1 MTEKPPKAAPKN
13 KSSKL
18 LAVKTYAVQCSNC
31 MKWRSI
37 GTEEEYMDIRSK
49 VEPFLCGDGKS
60 NVSCEDPADVE
71 MKVDASHMWV
81 NDKDGIPRTPDG
93 FKRIMVPRS
102 DYSKIDVYYIT
113 PMGKR
118 VKCFSELKAFKE
130 TNPEYK
136 NLSLS
141 DFNFSSPKVVEGTI
155 SKDSTGGNA

>member
-1 MTEKPPKAAPKN
+1 MLTTLLQ
-13 KSSKL
+13 L